1 METAETIL
9 EFWYGE
15 TNVEVLNFDKRPL
28 WFQKDTEFDKVVKTR
43 FEDIVIRAGNGELHG
58 WSEEAPASAL
68 ALVLLLDQFPRNIYR
83 GSGQSF
89 AFDSQALQVAAT
101 MIEKGWDRTV
111 AMAGRFFIY
120 LCYVHSEDRNIQEK
134 ALELAEKMIEL
145 APADQQDRA
154 LSYRESVKKHY
165 VVIERFG
172 RYPHRNALLGRL
184 SSPEELAFLATNPGF

>member
-15 TNVEVLNFDKRPL
+15 TNVEVLNLDKRPL

-89 AFDSQALQVAAT
+89 AFDSRALQVATT

>member
-1 METAETIL
+1 MATAQSIL

-15 TNVEVLNFDKRPL
+15 TEVTALSFNNRPL
-28 WFQKDTEFDKVVKTR
+28 WFQKDAEFDQLVKTR
-43 FEDIVIRAGNGELHG
+43 FEETVIRAGSGELQD
-58 WSEEAPASAL
+58 WLEAPASAL

-89 AFDSQALQVAAT
+89 AYDSQALQVAET
-101 MIEKGWDRTV
+101 MVSKGWDRTV

-120 LCYVHSEDRNIQEK
+120 LCYVHSEDRNVQGK

-154 LSYRESVKKHY
+154 LSFKESVKKHY
-165 VVIERFG
+165 VIIEQFG

-184 SSPEELAFLATNPGF
+184 STAEEQAFLATNPGF